1 MESEHSR
8 EATSCRSKTNV
19 VIPSEAK
26 RSRGTRGFYRAPQA
40 RVIASFSSGNAC
52 VTITAVILVREYLD
66 ERGRSPFADWFNDLN
81 APAAAK
87 VTTALLRMEMGNFSN
102 VKGVGS
108 GVFEYRIDF
117 GPGYRIYF
125 GKDGDRL
132 VILLGGGSKKRQQ
145 RDIAEAVRLWTGYKA
160 GDREK

>member
-1 MESEHSR
+1 
-8 EATSCRSKTNV
+8 
-19 VIPSEAK
+19 
-26 RSRGTRGFYRAPQA
+26 
-40 RVIASFSSGNAC
+40 
-52 VTITAVILVREYLD
+52 
-66 ERGRSPFADWFNDLN
+66 
-81 APAAAK
+81 
-87 VTTALLRMEMGNFSN
+87 MEMGNFSN